1 MQNLRGPNMVAPP
14 SRYATALRAIIE
26 SAFVTWIGIVLC
38 EIGLLGP
45 SHGRVTVRPMHFILG
60 APLKEACRQMKIW
73 DTSSLK
79 LYPYFLQVFF
89 L

>member
-1 MQNLRGPNMVAPP
+1 MHNLRGPNMVAPH

-45 SHGRVTVRPMHFILG
+45 SHGHVTVRPMHFG
-60 APLKEACRQMKIW
+60 
-73 DTSSLK
+73 S
-79 LYPYFLQVFF
+79 
-89 L
+89 